1 DYTAFLL
8 AVDQVRR
15 GYLESCIPSPEA
27 LSVLENLD
35 EMQQSESIL
44 FLQTL
49 AANASLSV
57 NTSAAAL
64 ANGANVAA
72 ATGTQQQQPASA
84 KGLPSKR
91 YSITNHPTV
100 ALNGRELMIHPASGD
115 DSRLS
120 NTSGSGGMIGSGVMG
135 SGSRRSSTTQGM
147 DGAPT
152 TELEQQIADIL
163 LSKRGRRA
171 SLDHTGD
178 VP

>member
-1 DYTAFLL
+1 M

-49 AANASLSV
+49 AAAAPAANTTATTNTTTANAQ
-57 NTSAAAL
+57 
-64 ANGANVAA
+64 
-72 ATGTQQQQPASA
+72 QQQQPASA

-100 ALNGRELMIHPASGD
+100 ALNGRELMIHPAAGD
-115 DSRLS
+115 DSRIS
-120 NTSGSGGMIGSGVMG
+120 NTNGASMSNV
-135 SGSRRSSTTQGM
+135 RRPSSSQAM
-147 DGAPT
+147 EAP

-163 LSKRGRRA
+163 MSKRERRSSQDDLALTSRFVFSSRGCLSKAVKG
-171 SLDHTGD
+171 LT
-178 VP
+178 